1 MLFKL
6 DSFCYSDIC
15 STIVCSFQST
25 TMELLLEARTA
36 MLHVELNMLQTY
48 QLLKEAQQVP
58 ASAPAY
64 LQEAQALLRE
74 SQVVLVEAQQV
85 MINATC
91 RISAEG
97 RAFPQVVEH
106 AHIVEDQAV
115 TIDGQA
121 ARIGESFSVA
131 DNQHSNH
138 QISESGT
145 ENSSS
150 SSSGVGAESV
160 DADSFDTIPVIA
172 YPAPIPKFSTL
183 ILSALTAGL
192 KVSVM
197 SVYSELIKECASF
210 YSPICSTEISKAR
223 KSLENIGKTLT
234 EKFPVLVTSDGAKPW
249 SFFNSRLSVAL
260 RNKRNRIAGKL
271 TSASALPISAKYA
284 APVAKCS
291 ASFSS
296 TSATVQAS
304 KLGTMKLTKPLTT
317 DEYEEHVGKLKT
329 DFSRQD
335 HDLVLMKELLALTHR
350 KRREWIDSSKST
362 DLRLST
368 IVKKFPC
375 FTGTVFLRY
384 ELALLVGQE
393 KVDKFIGKWH
403 VLICLM

>member
-1 MLFKL
+1 LFNNCVQFPKHDNGIVTGGQDCDASCRVEYASNL
-6 DSFCYSDIC
+6 PAVGGGSTGASFSSCVLTGGSGFVEGVASVSFGSAASHDQCDISD
-15 STIVCSFQST
+15 
-25 TMELLLEARTA
+25 
-36 MLHVELNMLQTY
+36 
-48 QLLKEAQQVP
+48 QLGRKIVP
-58 ASAPAY
+58 AGGRTCPNSGGSSSDNRWASSAN
-64 LQEAQALLRE
+64 R
-74 SQVVLVEAQQV
+74 
-85 MINATC
+85 
-91 RISAEG
+91 
-97 RAFPQVVEH
+97 
-106 AHIVEDQAV
+106 
-115 TIDGQA
+115 
-121 ARIGESFSVA
+121 ESFSVA
-131 DNQHSNH
+131 DNQRSNH

-150 SSSGVGAESV
+150 SSSGVDAESV
-160 DADSFDTIPVIA
+160 EANSFDTIPVIA
-172 YPAPIPKFSTL
+172 YPAPIPKFSAL

-271 TSASALPISAKYA
+271 TSASALSFPAKCA

-291 ASFSS
+291 ASFTS
-296 TSATVQAS
+296 TSATVQTS
-304 KLGTMKLTKPLTT
+304 TLGIMKLTKPLTT
-317 DEYEEHVGKLKT
+317 DEYEEHVEKLKT

-335 HDLVLMKELLALTHR
+335 HHPVLMKELLALTHK

-375 FTGTVFLRY
+375 FTATVFLRY
-384 ELALLVGQE
+384 ELASLVGQD
-393 KVDKFIGKWH
+393 KVDKFIGKLH
-403 VLICLM
+403 MLVIFA